1 MENTMKNTVLLIALA
16 GLTTVATA
24 QEDFI
29 LSIAG
34 APTTIDA
41 TNGATFTIDIIGDST
56 HGEVMMGGIF
66 TLISGS
72 GLITDMSWTPA
83 PWSEFNIDGG
93 YAGNGDYNEVS
104 FGQLSN
110 QGPQAPG
117 SQLGMAAGSFQIQI
131 AAGSFGVID
140 LELVGG
146 LPFALQTAFWPFDG
160 FPTGGAYD
168 VMDSSDGN
176 LILNGASINVVPAPS
191 ALALLGL
198 GGLAVSRRRR

>member
-1 MENTMKNTVLLIALA
+1 MKNTVLLIALA
-16 GLTTVATA
+16 GLTTVASA
-24 QEDFI
+24 EDFI

-41 TNGATFTIDIIGDST
+41 TNGATITIDIIGDST
-56 HGEVMMGGIF
+56 HGEVMMGGRF
-66 TLISGS
+66 SMISGS
-72 GLITDMSWTPA
+72 GLISDMAWTPA
-83 PWSEFNIDGG
+83 PWSEAFGSDDG
-93 YAGNGDYNEVS
+93 YAGNGDYNDVT
-104 FGQLSN
+104 FGQISHQGEANPLSF
-110 QGPQAPG
+110 
-117 SQLGMAAGSFQIQI
+117 LGMPIGSFQIQI

-160 FPTGGAYD
+160 FPTGGAFD
-168 VMDSSDGN
+168 VRDSSDGN

-198 GGLAVSRRRR
+198 GGLAASRRRR